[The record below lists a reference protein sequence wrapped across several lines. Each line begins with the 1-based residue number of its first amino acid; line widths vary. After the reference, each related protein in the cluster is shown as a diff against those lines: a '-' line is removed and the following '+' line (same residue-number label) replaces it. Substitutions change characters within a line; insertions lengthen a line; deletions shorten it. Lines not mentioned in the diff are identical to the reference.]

1 MFNILR
7 YETGMSERELSIF
20 RAIKI
25 ENRSKFVLLEELHGE
40 LLRIKGL
47 GEEKVRDELRELITL
62 MTEEQREILAGMAG
76 LQAEITDEK
85 KSITNIAENY
95 DKREIILTKKIETNL
110 EFQLKELKMLLKIGK
125 ADITEKIK
133 KPVAGL
139 IRICERQLNQDK
151 MLISFD
157 IKLLKL
163 FERQRKSK
171 KGMAVA

>member
-7 YETGMSERELSIF
+7 YETGISERELSIF

-47 GEEKVRDELRELITL
+47 GVEKVRNEIRELITL
-62 MTEEQREILAGMAG
+62 MTEEQREILAGMTG

-85 KSITNIAENY
+85 RSIVNVAENY
-95 DKREIILTKKIETNL
+95 DKREIILTEKIETNL
-110 EFQLKELKMLLKIGK
+110 KAQLKELEMLLKIGK
-125 ADITEKIK
+125 ADITGKIK

-151 MLISFD
+151 LLISFD

-163 FERQRKSK
+163 FEGQRKSK

>member
-25 ENRSKFVLLEELHGE
+25 ENRSKFILLEELHGE

-76 LQAEITDEK
+76 LQAEIIDEK
-85 KSITNIAENY
+85 KSIANIAEKY

-125 ADITEKIK
+125 ADITGKIK

-163 FERQRKSK
+163 FESQRKSK